1 MRKLL
6 YSFLFFI
13 FSKSFSKQRSFSIS
27 LQMYCLGIF
36 FGFANVVSGQI
47 TQPTA
52 WTKAYDQASLT
63 CTGTNLTV
71 AAGSNRV
78 LVVAI
83 TSTYTSGG
91 GSGTQVDPTTITYG
105 GVTLTRATS
114 NGGTSARTHT
124 WLYYLKDNAVMDAT
138 SRPLNV
144 TGAAVANSTLANM
157 TVWYSIFE
165 GVDQSPTT
173 YTAGSGLSNSG
184 SSAAVQLSSAMAI
197 NINEQAIYVSSIY
210 NDNSSAIP
218 TYTINTNWT
227 SGGTSTSTSGGTGW
241 KNEVTKRNI
250 PASNVTDNASTS
262 TTSGNTR
269 YAMSAMSLPK
279 VVPTITS
286 LGSSSGCIGG
296 NITINGTNLA
306 GATVAN
312 VRIGGTAVSSITSI
326 SASQIVA
333 VIGSGT
339 TGTVT
344 VTNANG
350 TATSGTT
357 FTINSLPTTSNAGPD
372 QNGNT
377 SFTLAANTPSVG
389 TGAWTIASG
398 PSTSLSQFSSTT
410 SPTATFTPYGT
421 GTYTLV
427 WTISNTCGT
436 STDQVDLVANCVSNL
451 IKNGDF
457 KNGTTDWSPA
467 NGQGWKTEVTTE
479 GIYFG
484 NGGSDNTAELD
495 SEASLRQQVT
505 VIPGVQYTLSFLYAR
520 RPSSPSPVAVDARI
534 VGGATTPAVNYTT
547 TNNTSTPFIGTLT
560 FTATTSTVYVE
571 FYNSLAGSST
581 LGSIVDNIVLV
592 PSSQVTPVATT
603 SPKGPFKTLTA
614 CAGTAVQLDVENVPA
629 SGVTYSWSSTSPGAV
644 FSSTTIKNP
653 TITFSSTLTGPQE
666 ATVVVTSTGGCAGAP
681 SSTYVNLL
689 AAPTVYNVT
698 GGTSC
703 FGTGIV
709 VGLSGSSTN
718 VSYRLQLDGV
728 NNGAAIS
735 GTGSAISFGSKT
747 AAGTYTVIATNT
759 ASNTCSLTMS
769 GSAVIKQIQSAP
781 TIASYTDLDCVNSGT
796 VTLGNLPAGAWQIN
810 QTGQATATIAG
821 SGTPYQIT
829 GLAAGNY
836 TFTVQTATTCV
847 SSSVSRSIADISTST
862 WNGSTWVGGAPDST
876 KKIII
881 ASGGGTPFPTGTPV
895 VNGCSLTINTGIDV
909 TVQSGVTLVITNAVT
924 TNGTLTFEN
933 NSSLVQTTNVANTGS
948 ITYKRLTSVRR
959 YDLTYWS
966 IPVTNSA
973 FRLNTLSPGT
983 LNDKYYTYDDD
994 LGWVVDFNGMEVMQV
1009 GLGYSVRAPQTF
1021 SLTAPEPFTAE
1032 FKGIPNNGNIAPV
1045 VKPGRFNL
1053 VGNPYP
1059 SAISATALYSANAN
1073 LGTIYLWTHNILPAQ
1088 TVPGDSKYYYGSD
1101 DFASFNLSGG
1111 AGGALL
1117 NGLPFQ
1123 GIIAAGQGFIAE
1135 PKTAT
1140 MNFNNSMR
1148 VNGSNTQFYKTDG
1161 SGDLERNRLW
1171 LKFSNDQG
1179 AYKQMLVGYIEGAT
1193 NNNDI
1198 NYDAV
1203 SMESNT
1209 YVDFYS
1215 INESQKLTIQ
1225 GRALP
1230 FENTDV
1236 VPLGYRTTIAGEFTI
1251 AIDYADGFF
1260 DTQEVYLE
1268 DLATDKIINLRTQ
1281 DYKFTTAIGTF
1292 ANRFNLRY
1300 TSKTLGTGEFENLEN
1315 TALVSV
1321 NNKVVK
1327 ITSSKETIKE
1337 VNVYNIGGQLLYT
1350 KNKVNSSE
1358 LQISNLNSSDQVLL
1372 VKVTLENG
1380 HTLTKKIIFSNL

>member
-1 MRKLL
+1 MMRKLL

-13 FSKSFSKQRSFSIS
+13 FLHSSSFGQSIWNNP
-27 LQMYCLGIF
+27 ITTNNNT
-36 FGFANVVSGQI
+36 ANPYTTGDVKHANITVSGIGRGSGVNSASSNGVYSASRWTTSNSIDTSDYFQFTI
-47 TQPTA
+47 TPNSGYEINFATFQYNGSVNGSGPSRFVLRSSVDNYATDIDG
-52 WTKAYDQASLT
+52 TKS
-63 CTGTNLTV
+63 GTT
-71 AAGSNRV
+71 SNTFAFGTLLEKV
-78 LVVAI
+78 
-83 TSTYTSGG
+83 TSTITFRLYAYRSG
-91 GSGTQVDPTTITYG
+91 
-105 GVTLTRATS
+105 
-114 NGGTSARTHT
+114 
-124 WLYYLKDNAVMDAT
+124 DAT
-138 SRPLNV
+138 SSV
-144 TGAAVANSTLANM
+144 F
-157 TVWYSIFE
+157 SI
-165 GVDQSPTT
+165 
-173 YTAGSGLSNSG
+173 
-184 SSAAVQLSSAMAI
+184 
-197 NINEQAIYVSSIY
+197 
-210 NDNSSAIP
+210 DNFQF
-218 TYTINTNWT
+218 N
-227 SGGTSTSTSGGTGW
+227 
-241 KNEVTKRNI
+241 
-250 PASNVTDNASTS
+250 
-262 TTSGNTR
+262 
-269 YAMSAMSLPK
+269 
-279 VVPTITS
+279 
-286 LGSSSGCIGG
+286 
-296 NITINGTNLA
+296 
-306 GATVAN
+306 
-312 VRIGGTAVSSITSI
+312 
-326 SASQIVA
+326 
-333 VIGSGT
+333 
-339 TGTVT
+339 GTVT
-344 VTNANG
+344 CSTVT
-350 TATSGTT
+350 TA
-357 FTINSLPTTSNAGPD
+357 NAGPD

-389 TGAWTIASG
+389 TGTWTIASG

-421 GTYTLV
+421 GTYSLV
-427 WTISNTCGT
+427 WTISNGCNTT
-436 STDQVDLVANCVSNL
+436 TDQVDLVANCVSNL

-457 KNGTTDWSPA
+457 SNGNSNWTPATIVGNTVEINQETT
-467 NGQGWKTEVTTE
+467 
-479 GIYFG
+479 YFST
-484 NGGSDNTAELD
+484 GSNDNTAELD
-495 SEASLRQQVT
+495 SESSLRQVVT
-505 VIPGVQYTLSFLYAR
+505 VIPNVSYTVSFLYAR
-520 RPSSPSPVAVDARI
+520 RPGAPSPVAVNVRI
-534 VGGATTPAVNYTT
+534 IGGVAASTMFSTNSTTAPEIGSFTFVP
-547 TNNTSTPFIGTLT
+547 TSSSI
-560 FTATTSTVYVE
+560 AIE
-571 FYNSLAGSST
+571 FYNSLHGGAT
-581 LGSIVDNIVLV
+581 YGSIIDNIVLI
-592 PSSQVTPVATT
+592 PTSQVTPIATT
-603 SPKGPFKTLTA
+603 SPKGTFKTLTA
-614 CAGTAVQLDVENVPA
+614 CAGTAVQLDVENVPN

-653 TITFSSTLTGPQE
+653 TITFASTLTGTQE

-810 QTGQATATIAG
+810 QTGQATATITG

-1315 TALVSV
+1315 TVLVSV

-1380 HTLTKKIIFSNL
+1380 HTLTKKVIFSNL